1 MKPLDLKNRLH
12 PRFLMCVNLSYQ
24 KIFWCTSLLFLFLIT
39 FFALWISALSIA
51 QGGTILSGRLIDTE
65 GNPISGVS
73 IYVRRYEGPNQDRSE
88 GPDDS
93 LRTRTDAKGR
103 FAFSNILHNSLELD
117 IDGTSKIGY
126 QIKVLSIEFGEIALY
141 PDRDWHWSSVNFDLE
156 SGVKIEN
163 VVITA
168 DIRIRPKIRTRV
180 VYADG
185 TPLTNTKIYGY
196 RQTNPFVENN
206 RGSSQFIERTDAD
219 GYFVEYL
226 YTVTGQ
232 PEHYITLAVEHQ
244 GLFAKAIPFVFFDH
258 DTDLVLTLNDN
269 PRPLTEPPLEHSD
282 RFYALEAYLD
292 TPPVWVVNPANGH
305 AYKRTHNQTIKEAIA
320 QATAEDA
327 YLVAIN
333 DESEETW
340 LQHVFGNGKFWIG
353 LSDAEEEG
361 KWQWQSG
368 EPVNYTN
375 WGTYRPEG
383 GNSEDKDYVR
393 TQHFG
398 WEWETTTAGIFENPE
413 NPQKRSTFLE
423 RAILEKVAMPPRTPS
438 DQN

>member
-65 GNPISGVS
+65 GNPIPRVT
-73 IYVRRYEGPNQDRSE
+73 IYMRRYEGPNQDRPE
-88 GPDDS
+88 GPNDS
-93 LRTRTDAKGR
+93 LRTLTDAKGR
-103 FAFSNILHNSLELD
+103 FAFSNILYDFRKLD
-117 IDGTSKIGY
+117 IDGTSRTGY
-126 QIKVLSIEFGEIALY
+126 QINVLSVEFGEIALY
-141 PDRDWHWSSVNFDLE
+141 PDRNWHWSSVKFALE
-156 SGVKIEN
+156 SGVRMEN

-185 TPLTNTKIYGY
+185 TPLTNTEIYAY
-196 RQTNPFVENN
+196 RQTNPFLGNN
-206 RGSSQFIERTDAD
+206 RGSSQLIERTDAE

-226 YTVTGQ
+226 YTVTDQ
-232 PEHYITLAVEHQ
+232 PKHYITLAVQHQ
-244 GLFAKAIPFVFFDH
+244 GLFAKAVPFVSEGSV
-258 DTDLVLTLNDN
+258 DLVLTLNGK
-269 PRPLTEPPLEHSD
+269 PKPLTEPPLEHSE
-282 RFYALEAYLD
+282 RFSALAAYLE
-292 TPPVWVVNPANGH
+292 PPPIWVVNPANGH
-305 AYKRTHNQTIKEAIA
+305 AYKRTHRQTLKEAMA
-320 QATAEDA
+320 QATAENA

-361 KWQWQSG
+361 RWQWHSG
-368 EPVNYTN
+368 EPVIYTN

-393 TQHFG
+393 TGHFG
-398 WEWETTTAGIFENPE
+398 WRWETTTAGIFETPE

-423 RAILEKVAMPPRTPS
+423 RAILEKVAMPLRTPS
-438 DQN
+438 DRN

>member
-1 MKPLDLKNRLH
+1 MSASS
-12 PRFLMCVNLSYQ
+12 VAQ
-24 KIFWCTSLLFLFLIT
+24 EGTT
-39 FFALWISALSIA
+39 F
-51 QGGTILSGRLIDTE
+51 SGRLIDTE
-65 GNPISGVS
+65 GNPISGIT
-73 IYVRRYEGPNQDRSE
+73 IYIRHNKGPNHDGSE

-103 FAFSNILHNSLELD
+103 FAFSNILYDSLKLD
-117 IDGTSKIGY
+117 IAGTSRTGY
-126 QIKVLSIEFGEIALY
+126 QINVLSVEFGEIALY
-141 PDRDWHWSSVNFDLE
+141 PDRNWHWSSVKFDLE
-156 SGVKIEN
+156 PGVKMEN
-163 VVITA
+163 VIITA
-168 DIRIRPKIRTRV
+168 DIRVRPKIRTRV

-185 TPLTNTKIYGY
+185 TPLTNTEIYGY
-196 RQTNPFVENN
+196 RQTNPFVGNN
-206 RGSSQFIERTDAD
+206 RGSGELIERTDAE

-226 YTVTGQ
+226 YTVTDQ
-232 PEHYITLAVEHQ
+232 PKHYITLAVQHQ
-244 GLFAKAIPFVFFDH
+244 GLFAKAVPFVSEGSV
-258 DTDLVLTLNDN
+258 DLVLTLNGK
-269 PRPLTEPPLEHSD
+269 PKPLTEPPLEHSE
-282 RFYALEAYLD
+282 RFSALAAYLE
-292 TPPVWVVNPANGH
+292 PPPIWVVNPANGH
-305 AYKRTHNQTIKEAIA
+305 AYKRTHRQTLKEAMA
-320 QATAEDA
+320 QATAENA

-361 KWQWQSG
+361 RWQWHSG

-423 RAILEKVAMPPRTPS
+423 RAILEKVAMPLRIPS
-438 DQN
+438 DRN